1 MPASRRDQ
9 LIDGATALFDR
20 EGFHTGIDR
29 LVEAAGVARMT
40 LYNQF
45 ASKDGLVLEVLR
57 RRDERI
63 RASLARDVRGRAD
76 DPRARLLAVFDAL
89 DAWFRTPDFQGC
101 LFIKAAAEHPRAGSA
116 VRALCAEHKR
126 RQRDWLETLAR
137 DAGVPDPVTLAGQLA
152 ILVEG
157 AIVTADVGGDRN
169 AAAIARSIAE
179 ALLATMPAPARE
191 QDPAAGVR

>member
-20 EGFHTGIDR
+20 EGFHIGIDR

-63 RASLARDVRGRAD
+63 RASLAQDVRGRAG

-89 DAWFRTPDFQGC
+89 DAWFRTPDFHGC
-101 LFIKAAAEHPRAGSA
+101 LFIKAAATHPPAGTA
-116 VRALCAEHKR
+116 VRSLCAAHKR
-126 RQRDWLETLAR
+126 RLRDWLGTLAR
-137 DAGVPDPVTLAGQLA
+137 EAGVPDPVALAAQLA
-152 ILVEG
+152 ILVDG
-157 AIVTADVGGDRN
+157 AIVGAHVGGNRDS
-169 AAAIARSIAE
+169 AAVARSIAE
-179 ALLATMPAPARE
+179 ALLAKVPEPARE
-191 QDPAAGVR
+191 QSPAAGVR